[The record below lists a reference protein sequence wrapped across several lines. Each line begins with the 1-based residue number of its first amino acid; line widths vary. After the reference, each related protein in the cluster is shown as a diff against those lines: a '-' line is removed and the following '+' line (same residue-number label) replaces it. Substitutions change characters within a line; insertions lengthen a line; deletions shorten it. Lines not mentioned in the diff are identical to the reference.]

1 MSEESTGAVLPEA
14 GATPSNVAQPE
25 PTATAEAVAE
35 NKPEDI
41 KPEKTFTQR
50 ELDEILEK
58 RLSKERRKREE
69 LSRRLQVTE
78 ELALRGRPEPKPEAK
93 PADNGEPRRES
104 FDSYEAYLE
113 ARAEWRADQ
122 KVEQRFKA
130 REEQTQKQKAVESEQ
145 EAAKRFREHA
155 VKVAGEIEDF
165 EDVLASSSAPMTQA
179 MANAITRSGEMGPR
193 IAYHLAKNPEEA
205 QRIAALDPAEQAM
218 EIGFLKASV
227 SKEPVKKP
235 SKAPAPIEPVKA
247 GKAANSNDMPDP
259 TSQNGDAWA
268 RWRNR
273 EIAKARGLIK

>member
-1 MSEESTGAVLPEA
+1 MSEEGQGVVLPEA

-25 PTATAEAVAE
+25 PTATAEPVAE
-35 NKPEDI
+35 TKPEDR
-41 KPEKTFTQR
+41 PEKTFTQR

-78 ELALRGRPEPKPEAK
+78 ELALRSRPEPKQEAK
-93 PADNGEPRRES
+93 PAEAGEPRRDS
-104 FDSYEAYLE
+104 FDTYEAYLE

-130 REEQTQKQKAVESEQ
+130 REEQSAKQQAAQSEQ

-155 VKVAGEIEDF
+155 AKVAAEIEDF
-165 EDVLASSSAPMTQA
+165 EDVLAASSAPMTQA
-179 MANAITRSGEMGPR
+179 MANAITRSGENGPR

-205 QRIAALDPAEQAM
+205 RRIAALDPAEQAM
-218 EIGFLKASV
+218 EIGFLRASV

-247 GKAANSNDMPDP
+247 GKTVSANEMPDP

-268 RWRNR
+268 KWRNR
-273 EIAKARGLIK
+273 ELAKARGLIK